1 MILLNIFSWENNIVF
16 VYDLCICS
24 KNTVVPFRS
33 KPNLFH
39 TKRLFN
45 KRWGGLE
52 EAWVALLLCLDA
64 FAVQRKQ
71 DKVVRWYSV
80 TKQEREKKQEIYAIN
95 FVVKQ
100 HNLTVYL
107 E

>member
-1 MILLNIFSWENNIVF
+1 M
-16 VYDLCICS
+16 
-24 KNTVVPFRS
+24 
-33 KPNLFH
+33 
-39 TKRLFN
+39 
-45 KRWGGLE
+45 
-52 EAWVALLLCLDA
+52 ALLLCLDA